1 MNMADTE
8 IVLSIMHEA
17 GFIRTETL
25 SSADVVLI
33 NTCAVRD
40 NAEQRIIG
48 RLGDFNHYK
57 KSNPSVIVG
66 VLGCMAERVRKEL
79 MELGDF
85 VDLVIGPDE
94 YRKLPALIEAA
105 DRW

>member
-1 MNMADTE
+1 MHEIYCVSAIVSLSWITKIERNANKTKCYIETYGCQMNMADTE

-25 SSADVVLI
+25 SSADVVLV

-57 KSNPSVIVG
+57 KRIQM
-66 VLGCMAERVRKEL
+66 LL
-79 MELGDF
+79 
-85 VDLVIGPDE
+85 
-94 YRKLPALIEAA
+94 
-105 DRW
+105 